1 MYYHAII
8 KVSVDRKD
16 LLLPLLLDHFSA
28 LLSPDGDNDGD
39 DDDDDDDEY
48 DGRGQGIEKLQT
60 AREKLEHFDEIMTTL
75 NSSED

>member
-1 MYYHAII
+1 M
-8 KVSVDRKD
+8 DRKD
-16 LLLPLLLDHFSA
+16 LLLPLLLDYFSA
-28 LLSPDGDNDGD
+28 LLSPDGDNDG
-39 DDDDDDDEY
+39 DDDDDEY